1 MNLVFAISGSGRA
14 SPEDA
19 PVYVGLGI
27 VALGLLALVFR
38 QQCYLAYQWIRP
50 YPGHGPIYVL
60 IHFVGPAV
68 AIVGGISL
76 IASRFLGS

>member
-1 MNLVFAISGSGRA
+1 MIVKLCNSGMNLIFEISGSGQA

-27 VALGLLALVFR
+27 VALGLLALVLR

-50 YPGHGPIYVL
+50 NPDHGL
-60 IHFVGPAV
+60 STRLFTSPAQPLLSS
-68 AIVGGISL
+68 A
-76 IASRFLGS
+76 GSV